1 MLAEKKQAQA
11 RNARS
16 AAMFPA
22 GAERAPGS
30 AATALPE
37 GAGERRKIP
46 GRKKNGEKEAAVTP
60 LLLPLRAG
68 FCNLD
73 AVAADPRISSP

>member
-16 AAMFPA
+16 VAMFPA

-37 GAGERRKIP
+37 RAGERRKIP
-46 GRKKNGEKEAAVTP
+46 GRKKKREKKAAVTP
-60 LLLPLRAG
+60 LLPLRAG

-73 AVAADPRISSP
+73 AVAADSPISSP